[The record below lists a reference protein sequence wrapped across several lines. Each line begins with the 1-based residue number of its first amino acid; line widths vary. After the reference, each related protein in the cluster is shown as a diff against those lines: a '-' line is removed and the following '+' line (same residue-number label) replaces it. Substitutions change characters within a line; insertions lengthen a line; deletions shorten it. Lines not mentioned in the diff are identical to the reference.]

1 MPTWSFHNFSQ
12 LKFAKSTIQLIHLNN
27 GPSFLMEST
36 KIMHQFAEIYGE
48 FSLVLQIQNVLEQW
62 SKSIVYI

>member
-1 MPTWSFHNFSQ
+1 
-12 LKFAKSTIQLIHLNN
+12 
-27 GPSFLMEST
+27 MEST

-48 FSLVLQIQNVLEQW
+48 FSLVLQIQNDLEQW